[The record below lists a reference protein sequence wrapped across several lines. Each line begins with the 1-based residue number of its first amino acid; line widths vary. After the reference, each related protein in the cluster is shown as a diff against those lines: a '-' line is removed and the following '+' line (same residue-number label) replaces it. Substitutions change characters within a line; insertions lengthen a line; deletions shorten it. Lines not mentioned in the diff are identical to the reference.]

1 MSSPALRLCIRARL
15 SGRTQPRSSRANTK
29 APEVLSNAWHRGASA
44 RQGETKSGLI
54 EWAHF
59 RSNLEI
65 SVKTNRVAV
74 VATLVVLLAGAAL
87 SIRGIADD
95 TAMPQAGQTA
105 PNFTLPSQDGTPT
118 SLDSFRGKW
127 VVLYFYPK
135 DMTTG
140 CSIEAHNF
148 QQDIAKY
155 QKLDAVVVGVSVDST
170 DSHKEFC
177 AKEGLSFKLLSDQ
190 EKKVV
195 VQYGSLGDHMGV
207 KIANRNTFLI
217 DPQGKI
223 VQVWTGVKPSEHSEQ
238 VLAALNGFEKK

>member
-1 MSSPALRLCIRARL
+1 VRKRILFI
-15 SGRTQPRSSRANTK
+15 
-29 APEVLSNAWHRGASA
+29 SA
-44 RQGETKSGLI
+44 
-54 EWAHF
+54 
-59 RSNLEI
+59 
-65 SVKTNRVAV
+65 AV
-74 VATLVVLLAGAAL
+74 ILLAASIYTVYAAKDAEQTL
-87 SIRGIADD
+87 PSV
-95 TAMPQAGQTA
+95 GQSA
-105 PNFTLPSQDGTPT
+105 PTFTLPSQDGTPV
-118 SLDSFRGKW
+118 SLASYRGKW

-140 CSIEAHNF
+140 CTIEAHNF
-148 QQDIAKY
+148 QQDISKY

-223 VQVWTGVKPSEHSEQ
+223 VQVWTGVKPSEHSQQ
-238 VLAALNGFEKK
+238 VLAALDGFEKK